1 MNPEIYEHMEG
12 HDITPFMYAAPWLL
26 TLFASQFP
34 IPFVARIMGEFLLNV
49 WLTGCIICY
58 HVITLLDLMFL
69 EGIEAMF
76 KVYASCKH

>member
-34 IPFVARIMGEFLLNV
+34 IPFVARIMGEHFTEHLFNQL
-49 WLTGCIICY
+49 
-58 HVITLLDLMFL
+58 HHAITPLDLLFL

-76 KVYASCKH
+76 KVC